1 MYFPNKNIA
10 EALIVKIE
18 YYFYKLPKIRAAYKS
33 GCKNGNLSNSNSC

>member
-18 YYFYKLPKIRAAYKS
+18 YYPHNNNIFNEIGVKMAI
-33 GCKNGNLSNSNSC
+33 